1 MIWRRLISS
10 AHSGGRTGNCPD
22 EIRFHFPPFSLFFP
36 AKKKRRWRFLAL
48 FFFPLRFTGSDKNVA
63 NQMIAPLLHTHTHTG
78 RIKSNPPGGNVK
90 YRYLATITRLMNC
103 RIKVAVKPNGSPV
116 AAFKWLNTSNGNKI
130 LRLNLIKT
138 SIKCPFY
145 WHKTGLVSE
154 FKWIKTWPLPSFLN
168 VVVVCPMSWK
178 LFLEENRC
186 QILGCGFQVDD
197 RWAST
202 VWRFLRNQMVAVTS
216 SRVSL
221 LFFF

>member
-1 MIWRRLISS
+1 MRVCDVRDLATLDFVGPFWRTDGELSRW
-10 AHSGGRTGNCPD
+10 D
-22 EIRFHFPPFSLFFP
+22 PFSFPALFFIFSRP
-36 AKKKRRWRFLAL
+36 KKRRWRFLAL

-90 YRYLATITRLMNC
+90 YRYLATITRSLNC

-145 WHKTGLVSE
+145 
-154 FKWIKTWPLPSFLN
+154 
-168 VVVVCPMSWK
+168 
-178 LFLEENRC
+178 
-186 QILGCGFQVDD
+186 
-197 RWAST
+197 
-202 VWRFLRNQMVAVTS
+202 
-216 SRVSL
+216 
-221 LFFF
+221 